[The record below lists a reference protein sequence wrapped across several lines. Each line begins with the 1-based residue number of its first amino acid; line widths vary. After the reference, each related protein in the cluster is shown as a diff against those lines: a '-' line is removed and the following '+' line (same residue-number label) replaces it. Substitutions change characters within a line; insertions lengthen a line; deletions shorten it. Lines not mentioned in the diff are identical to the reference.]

1 MYAGLARTL
10 NGPAA
15 APETWPAQP
24 LFAGGVRGAYGTH
37 AQGYA
42 GLCHLGGGAGC
53 VWLQNCGISAVFFI
67 LLHRQVLDLLDYQ
80 GGQMKFET
88 RHSPH
93 AFFSY

>member
-1 MYAGLARTL
+1 MSWIGTVYAGLARTL

-42 GLCHLGGGAGC
+42 GLCRLGGAGL
-53 VWLQNCGISAVFFI
+53 VASG
-67 LLHRQVLDLLDYQ
+67 
-80 GGQMKFET
+80 
-88 RHSPH
+88 
-93 AFFSY
+93 